1 MKKVKI
7 YTTATCVYCRAA
19 KEFFK
24 QNGVEYEEHDVGTDV
39 QARSEMLE
47 VSGQMGVPVIT
58 VEGYKDPI
66 VGFDKPRLMEALGL

>member
-24 QNGVEYEEHDVGTDV
+24 QNGVEYEEYDVGTDAT
-39 QARSEMLE
+39 ARSEMLE

-58 VEGYKDPI
+58 VEGYPDPI
-66 VGFDKPRLMEALGL
+66 VGFDKPRLMQALGL